1 MYFKSDTFLPG
12 NGLSFSYQIANC
24 SRLYE
29 QEYGYLRSPG
39 WPDIYPH
46 NMDCI
51 MVLKAPQNSSI
62 SFFFNNFDV
71 ESHSNC
77 GFDYV
82 EIRNGSTA
90 DSQLIGRFCGQALP
104 SPIFPHFNQLYL
116 RFKSDFS
123 AARDGFDAT
132 WTSSPHGCGGIL
144 YGDHGSFSSPEYPGS
159 YPNNT
164 HCEWSIKAPRGRVVT
179 ITFAQI
185 SIDDPGDCQNNFLK
199 LYDGPDTSS
208 PPVGPYCGVGLEDS
222 RSIAYSK

>member
-1 MYFKSDTFLPG
+1 
-12 NGLSFSYQIANC
+12 
-24 SRLYE
+24 
-29 QEYGYLRSPG
+29 
-39 WPDIYPH
+39 
-46 NMDCI
+46 
-51 MVLKAPQNSSI
+51 
-62 SFFFNNFDV
+62 
-71 ESHSNC
+71 
-77 GFDYV
+77 
-82 EIRNGSTA
+82 IRNGSTA

-164 HCEWSIKAPRGRVVT
+164 HCEWSVKAPRGHVVT

-208 PPVGPYCGVGLEDS
+208 PPVGPYCGV
-222 RSIAYSK
+222 